1 MDTELLS
8 RPKRTTAADVSASGA
23 PIAHPAAGD
32 PVTVPTPTIQPPEPT
47 AALTTPTIQ
56 PPEQTAALTTPTIQP
71 PEPTAAAHEALSHP
85 PRTVEHMDTE
95 LLSRPER
102 TTAADVSASG
112 APIAHPA
119 AGGPVAVSMPTIT
132 RPEQTAALTT
142 PTIQPPEPTAA
153 AHEALSHPPR
163 TVVDMDTELLSRP
176 ERTTAA
182 DVSASGAPIAH
193 PAAGGPVAVSM
204 PTITRPEQTA
214 ALTTP
219 TIQPP
224 EPTAALT
231 TPTIQPPEPTAAAH
245 EALSHP
251 PRTVVD
257 MDTELLSRP
266 ERTTAADVSADGAPI
281 AHPAA
286 GDDGPLAGSAGGSL
300 PGIAFVGASDSWGR
314 VVALVN
320 ALLAELGALSLDGAG
335 RGALRS
341 LVAVLGRVRAGAD
354 AAEART
360 VTALGG
366 LDDGGMDAVEVL
378 RRNAGSSHRE
388 ARRRRRRAE
397 TLAEMP
403 NVVDALAA
411 GNISPEHADALARAA
426 VATSAEAVDGDAEL
440 LAQVAGVPADRAGRH
455 LQTWTQRHQDPA
467 DLHEQHLRQRR
478 RRRLHFGDGDDG
490 MLTAH
495 AAFDRVLGA
504 QFRSL
509 INGIADR
516 MWRDEGG
523 RDNPNGRSAE
533 QRRLDALAIAVGL
546 EPAPANPAPTGRED
560 ATAADSRRDDRHGQT
575 ASPRQQNER
584 TVSPRQQ
591 NRRTVTPHQQNE
603 PGDSEDAT
611 TASRSQD
618 GPGDGEDATTAES
631 ERDDRRRRT
640 ASPRQ
645 QNGRTASRSQDGPG
659 DGEDATT
666 ASRSQDGPGDGED
679 ATTAESERDDR
690 RRRTASPRQQNGRT
704 ASRSQ
709 DGPGDGEDATTASRS
724 QDGPGDGE
732 DATTAESE
740 RDDRRRRTA
749 SPRQQNGR
757 TASRSQD
764 GPGDGEDATTA
775 ESERDDRRRRTASP
789 RQQNGR
795 TESPRQQNGRTESPR
810 QQNGPGDGE
819 DATTDSG
826 RRDRAGRTESPRQ
839 QNGRTVTPRQQNQ
852 RTVSPRHQI
861 VIVAS
866 ADLIS
871 GRDPHGRCEIPGV
884 GAIPQSELERLACD
898 AELFGVLFSGD
909 GEPLW
914 HGRGERTATD
924 AQRRALLARDGVCV
938 LCADE
943 PALCESHHIVP
954 WAKPREGPT
963 DIDNLALLCGT
974 CHRRLHNH
982 KRVLTRSADGTWG
995 TAPDPRHTHQPNRPR
1010 RHATRPPDTNQ
1021 HNPQRH
1027 KRPPAT
1033 DP

>member
-8 RPKRTTAADVSASGA
+8 RPKRTTAADVSAGGA
-23 PIAHPAAGD
+23 PIAA
-32 PVTVPTPTIQPPEPT
+32 
-47 AALTTPTIQ
+47 
-56 PPEQTAALTTPTIQP
+56 
-71 PEPTAAAHEALSHP
+71 
-85 PRTVEHMDTE
+85 
-95 LLSRPER
+95 
-102 TTAADVSASG
+102 
-112 APIAHPA
+112 
-119 AGGPVAVSMPTIT
+119 
-132 RPEQTAALTT
+132 
-142 PTIQPPEPTAA
+142 
-153 AHEALSHPPR
+153 
-163 TVVDMDTELLSRP
+163 
-176 ERTTAA
+176 
-182 DVSASGAPIAH
+182 
-193 PAAGGPVAVSM
+193 
-204 PTITRPEQTA
+204 
-214 ALTTP
+214 
-219 TIQPP
+219 
-224 EPTAALT
+224 
-231 TPTIQPPEPTAAAH
+231 
-245 EALSHP
+245 
-251 PRTVVD
+251 
-257 MDTELLSRP
+257 
-266 ERTTAADVSADGAPI
+266 
-281 AHPAA
+281 PAA
-286 GDDGPLAGSAGGSL
+286 GDDGPLAGNASGSL
-300 PGIAFVGASDSWGR
+300 PGIAFVGASDSLGR
-314 VVALVN
+314 VVALVS

-335 RGALRS
+335 RGLLRS

-354 AAEART
+354 AAEARA

-411 GNISPEHADALARAA
+411 GDISPEHADALTRAA

-546 EPAPANPAPTGRED
+546 DPAPANPAPADRED
-560 ATAADSRRDDRHGQT
+560 ATTDSGRDDRRGQT
-575 ASPRQQNER
+575 ESPRQQNER
-584 TVSPRQQ
+584 T
-591 NRRTVTPHQQNE
+591 
-603 PGDSEDAT
+603 
-611 TASRSQD
+611 
-618 GPGDGEDATTAES
+618 
-631 ERDDRRRRT
+631 
-640 ASPRQ
+640 
-645 QNGRTASRSQDGPG
+645 
-659 DGEDATT
+659 
-666 ASRSQDGPGDGED
+666 
-679 ATTAESERDDR
+679 
-690 RRRTASPRQQNGRT
+690 
-704 ASRSQ
+704 
-709 DGPGDGEDATTASRS
+709 
-724 QDGPGDGE
+724 
-732 DATTAESE
+732 
-740 RDDRRRRTA
+740 
-749 SPRQQNGR
+749 
-757 TASRSQD
+757 
-764 GPGDGEDATTA
+764 
-775 ESERDDRRRRTASP
+775 
-789 RQQNGR
+789 
-795 TESPRQQNGRTESPR
+795 ESPRQQNQRTVTPR

-826 RRDRAGRTESPRQ
+826 RDDRRGQTESPRQQNGRTVTPRQQNERTESPRQ

-943 PALCESHHIVP
+943 PALCESHHITP

-963 DIDNLALLCGT
+963 DIDNLALLCGA

-995 TAPDPRHTHQPNRPR
+995 TAPDPRHTHQPNRPAGR
-1010 RHATRPPDTNQ
+1010 SKAD
-1021 HNPQRH
+1021 RH
-1027 KRPPAT
+1027 KPALRI
-1033 DP
+1033 

>member
-8 RPKRTTAADVSASGA
+8 ESNGA
-23 PIAHPAAGD
+23 PMTRPAVRVDSAEGS
-32 PVTVPTPTIQPPEPT
+32 V
-47 AALTTPTIQ
+47 
-56 PPEQTAALTTPTIQP
+56 
-71 PEPTAAAHEALSHP
+71 SHP
-85 PRTVEHMDTE
+85 LRTVAGMDTE
-95 LLSRPER
+95 SPRRPN
-102 TTAADVSASG
+102 G
-112 APIAHPA
+112 
-119 AGGPVAVSMPTIT
+119 
-132 RPEQTAALTT
+132 
-142 PTIQPPEPTAA
+142 AA
-153 AHEALSHPPR
+153 A
-163 TVVDMDTELLSRP
+163 VDAPAGCDGLVPGVAGRSSP
-176 ERTTAA
+176 EI
-182 DVSASGAPIAH
+182 V
-193 PAAGGPVAVSM
+193 
-204 PTITRPEQTA
+204 
-214 ALTTP
+214 
-219 TIQPP
+219 
-224 EPTAALT
+224 
-231 TPTIQPPEPTAAAH
+231 
-245 EALSHP
+245 
-251 PRTVVD
+251 
-257 MDTELLSRP
+257 
-266 ERTTAADVSADGAPI
+266 
-281 AHPAA
+281 
-286 GDDGPLAGSAGGSL
+286 
-300 PGIAFVGASDSWGR
+300 FVGSCDALGR
-314 VVALVN
+314 VTGLVN
-320 ALLAELGALSLDGAG
+320 ALLAELSALSLDGVG
-335 RGALRS
+335 RGVLRS

-354 AAEART
+354 AAEARA
-360 VTALGG
+360 VTALNG
-366 LDDGGMDAVEVL
+366 LDDGGVDAVEVL
-378 RRNAGSSHRE
+378 RRNAGSSQRE
-388 ARRRRRRAE
+388 ARRRRRRADA
-397 TLAEMP
+397 LARMP
-403 NVVDALAA
+403 NVADALAA
-411 GNISPEHADALARAA
+411 GDISAEHADALARAA
-426 VATSAEAVDGDAEL
+426 EATSAEAVDDDADL

-495 AAFDRVLGA
+495 AAFDRVQGA

-516 MWRDEGG
+516 IWRAEGG
-523 RDNPNGRSAE
+523 RDNPNSRSAE

-546 EPAPANPAPTGRED
+546 DPAPANPAPADRED
-560 ATAADSRRDDRHGQT
+560 ATAANPGRRDRGGRT
-575 ASPRQQNER
+575 ESPRQQN
-584 TVSPRQQ
+584 
-591 NRRTVTPHQQNE
+591 
-603 PGDSEDAT
+603 G
-611 TASRSQD
+611 
-618 GPGDGEDATTAES
+618 
-631 ERDDRRRRT
+631 RT

-659 DGEDATT
+659 DGEDAT
-666 ASRSQDGPGDGED
+666 A
-679 ATTAESERDDR
+679 
-690 RRRTASPRQQNGRT
+690 
-704 ASRSQ
+704 
-709 DGPGDGEDATTASRS
+709 
-724 QDGPGDGE
+724 
-732 DATTAESE
+732 
-740 RDDRRRRTA
+740 
-749 SPRQQNGR
+749 
-757 TASRSQD
+757 
-764 GPGDGEDATTA
+764 A

-826 RRDRAGRTESPRQ
+826 RRDRAGRTESPRQQNGRMASPPQQNGSGDGEDATTDSGRDDRGRRTMTPRQQNGRTESPRQ

-898 AELFGVLFSGD
+898 AELFGVLFSGV

-995 TAPDPRHTHQPNRPR
+995 TAPDPRHTNQPNRTAGVSNTNRHKSDSSADRHKSDSNTNPHKPHSGADRHKSPGRPVACHATMPSMSRNVASWCPPPR
-1010 RHATRPPDTNQ
+1010 RSDVPVQLATPTSTQPG
-1021 HNPQRH
+1021 
-1027 KRPPAT
+1027 AL
-1033 DP
+1033 

>member
-1 MDTELLS
+1 M
-8 RPKRTTAADVSASGA
+8 
-23 PIAHPAAGD
+23 
-32 PVTVPTPTIQPPEPT
+32 
-47 AALTTPTIQ
+47 
-56 PPEQTAALTTPTIQP
+56 
-71 PEPTAAAHEALSHP
+71 
-85 PRTVEHMDTE
+85 
-95 LLSRPER
+95 
-102 TTAADVSASG
+102 
-112 APIAHPA
+112 
-119 AGGPVAVSMPTIT
+119 
-132 RPEQTAALTT
+132 
-142 PTIQPPEPTAA
+142 
-153 AHEALSHPPR
+153 
-163 TVVDMDTELLSRP
+163 
-176 ERTTAA
+176 
-182 DVSASGAPIAH
+182 
-193 PAAGGPVAVSM
+193 
-204 PTITRPEQTA
+204 
-214 ALTTP
+214 
-219 TIQPP
+219 
-224 EPTAALT
+224 
-231 TPTIQPPEPTAAAH
+231 
-245 EALSHP
+245 
-251 PRTVVD
+251 
-257 MDTELLSRP
+257 
-266 ERTTAADVSADGAPI
+266 
-281 AHPAA
+281 
-286 GDDGPLAGSAGGSL
+286 
-300 PGIAFVGASDSWGR
+300 
-314 VVALVN
+314 
-320 ALLAELGALSLDGAG
+320 
-335 RGALRS
+335 
-341 LVAVLGRVRAGAD
+341 
-354 AAEART
+354 
-360 VTALGG
+360 TALGG

-388 ARRRRRRAE
+388 ARRRSRRAE

-411 GNISPEHADALARAA
+411 GDISPEHADALTRAA

-546 EPAPANPAPTGRED
+546 EPAPASPAPADRED
-560 ATAADSRRDDRHGQT
+560 ATTADSRRDDRHGQT
-575 ASPRQQNER
+575 A
-584 TVSPRQQ
+584 
-591 NRRTVTPHQQNE
+591 
-603 PGDSEDAT
+603 
-611 TASRSQD
+611 
-618 GPGDGEDATTAES
+618 
-631 ERDDRRRRT
+631 
-640 ASPRQ
+640 
-645 QNGRTASRSQDGPG
+645 
-659 DGEDATT
+659 
-666 ASRSQDGPGDGED
+666 
-679 ATTAESERDDR
+679 
-690 RRRTASPRQQNGRT
+690 
-704 ASRSQ
+704 
-709 DGPGDGEDATTASRS
+709 
-724 QDGPGDGE
+724 
-732 DATTAESE
+732 
-740 RDDRRRRTA
+740 
-749 SPRQQNGR
+749 
-757 TASRSQD
+757 
-764 GPGDGEDATTA
+764 
-775 ESERDDRRRRTASP
+775 
-789 RQQNGR
+789 
-795 TESPRQQNGRTESPR
+795 SPRQQNGRTESPR

-826 RRDRAGRTESPRQ
+826 RVDRAGRTESPRQ
-839 QNGRTVTPRQQNQ
+839 QNEPGDGEDATVADSRRDDRHGQTESPRQQDGRTATPRQQNQ

-943 PALCESHHIVP
+943 PALCESHHITP